1 MLPVCTSMYS
11 VAVLSNYSVVLQKV
25 WVFFSCGDHTVTS
38 ISAQATPHSR
48 ESRSRSQAAI
58 SFQRARP
65 VDHIKRY
72 LEGAFCKRQAKRGQ
86 ISIQARK
93 VRHEQLLQL
102 HERLALRV
110 YDTSN
115 APSSSALHTPR
126 AWGIL
131 LVG

>member
-58 SFQRARP
+58 SFQRAGLG
-65 VDHIKRY
+65 DHIKRY
-72 LEGAFCKRQAKRGQ
+72 L
-86 ISIQARK
+86 K
-93 VRHEQLLQL
+93 VHSVKGRPK
-102 HERLALRV
+102 
-110 YDTSN
+110 D
-115 APSSSALHTPR
+115 
-126 AWGIL
+126 GK
-131 LVG
+131 